1 MYILMKLPYP
11 YDALKPDISA
21 ETVNIHYNKHHRK
34 YNDNLNKLI
43 KVDTYPLELIPQNIN
58 NFEMDKRGEIL
69 YNAGG
74 VLNHNLYWYSMS
86 EKGRLPKGKLLQKI
100 NEIYGN
106 YNNFKTS
113 FINKAKMLMGSGYT
127 FLILDN
133 KNISIMNLPNQETPL
148 TYGLIPLFTI
158 DLWEHAYYLDYKN
171 DRNKYIENFWNKADF
186 TYASN
191 VYEKNS

>member
-11 YDALKPDISA
+11 YDALEPDISA

-86 EKGRLPKGKLLQKI
+86 EKGSLPKGKLLQKI